1 MSQPARSDLPLEVDT
16 TLDSA
21 GAYVGSWIDSA
32 DMYSVAVW
40 YTPGTPGVVIESSL
54 DASTVLVADG
64 WANGTEKPIHTRY
77 WRVSVTGGTANAV
90 FRLSAR
96 VVG

>member
-16 TLDSA
+16 TLDAA
-21 GAYVGSWIDSA
+21 GEYVSPWIDSA
-32 DMYSVAVW
+32 DMYSVAAW
-40 YTPGTPGVVIESSL
+40 YSPGTPGVVIESSL
-54 DASTVLVADG
+54 DASSVLIADS
-64 WANGTEKPIHTRY
+64 WSNGSEKPVHTRF